1 MGKSL
6 IERTPGGAKVSQ
18 NEFEDGTGQYF
29 SNSFVFSGTFWSPP
43 YDFRALKSN
52 FTSKSVRMK
61 NMAHTLLI

>member
-6 IERTPGGAKVSQ
+6 IETTPGGAKVSQ
-18 NEFEDGTGQYF
+18 NRFEGRPGQYF
-29 SNSFVFSGTFWSPP
+29 SNPFVFSGTFWPPP